1 MVKLAM
7 RKKYNSDY
15 KTKIVLELL
24 REEMTVNQISSK
36 YDVHRTQL
44 NQWRKLVIDG
54 IPELLTDGRKKDNLA
69 KEHEEVVKDLY
80 AQIGELTIK
89 LNWLKKKSGIDV

>member
-1 MVKLAM
+1 M